1 MTRLFLIRHG
11 EPEAA
16 WGGSVDDPGLSEAG
30 RTQAHKAAAALS
42 ALGPVAILSS
52 PMRRC
57 RETAAPFERLT
68 RSAAQIEPRVSEVV
82 APREIVDR
90 RSWLRENFPWDRG
103 MARKRWAEVDPALRV
118 SRDSVVSWAL
128 GMNQDAAVF
137 SHFIAINALT
147 SAAMRSEETTVC
159 VPGYASITE
168 FEVRDG
174 ALELVRLGESM
185 VQGDVR

>member
-1 MTRLFLIRHG
+1 
-11 EPEAA
+11 
-16 WGGSVDDPGLSEAG
+16 
-30 RTQAHKAAAALS
+30 
-42 ALGPVAILSS
+42 
-52 PMRRC
+52 
-57 RETAAPFERLT
+57 
-68 RSAAQIEPRVSEVV
+68 
-82 APREIVDR
+82 
-90 RSWLRENFPWDRG
+90 

-118 SRDSVVSWAL
+118 WRDSVVSWAL